1 MVRVAFKYHGR
12 TGTNHLNSISLLLES
27 SFRFLSQE
35 HKYSGRLCWR
45 LDSRPPKVCLRVEP
59 NGWLLTA
66 SSFHTD
72 AKHRPQGAIEVAGV
86 GNATTGS
93 VTDQLTRELRM
104 TLDEAHS
111 ILNAKRGD
119 NLENILRVRPGCS
132 RVE

>member
-1 MVRVAFKYHGR
+1 MVRVGFHMPRKNWNKPFY
-12 TGTNHLNSISLLLES
+12 SISRLLELS
-27 SFRFLSQE
+27 SRFLSQG

-45 LDSRPPKVCLRVEP
+45 LDGKLPKVCLRMES
-59 NGWLLTA
+59 NGRLLTA
-66 SSFHTD
+66 FSFHAD

-119 NLENILRVRPGCS
+119 YLEHILRVRPGCS